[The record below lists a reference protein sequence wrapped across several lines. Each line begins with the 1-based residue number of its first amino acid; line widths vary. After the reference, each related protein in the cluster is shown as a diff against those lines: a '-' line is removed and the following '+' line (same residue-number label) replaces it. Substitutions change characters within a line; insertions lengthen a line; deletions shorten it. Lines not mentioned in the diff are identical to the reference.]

1 MVRNNADTT
10 NKTAPLRDVR
20 VANVGSGWASR
31 VAAMLLAEQGAEVI
45 EIVRPGRAIHPCD
58 PLLDRGKRLLEA
70 NLGDAATKE
79 QVRALLAGSD
89 IVFENMRP
97 GAAERLGVDYAS
109 IDQHG
114 KLVYV
119 SLPGF
124 AAGDK
129 HQSHAAWEGGINAAT
144 GVYTDIP
151 PLVPLIGGDP
161 VYSAIPM
168 ASAYGGILGA
178 VTASMG
184 LLHRQRSGHGQRF
197 EVPLADAV
205 MSAMALL
212 IIRIEGQP
220 QRYNFP
226 PLDDTM
232 MHTVFPVLRDL
243 REYLDDRHLAAISGY
258 LKSRATPGLNFY
270 ECADGRIL
278 FICAMDHV
286 YQTRAFLQTVGVY
299 DCVIAEGMI
308 ADNPYSESGAGNNI
322 YNGGELSP
330 LWRKRLLELVSA
342 SIRTRPGK
350 EWESLLREAN
360 VPATVVQTDSEW
372 LAEPLLTEAGVT
384 ADLEDPVVGPVRMP
398 GRFVSIEGDALRS
411 PRLRPRQQTQRIEW
425 LNASIETVQ
434 SEPVPVASG
443 PSGESASGGM
453 LQGIRVLDLSN
464 VVAGP
469 AAGRTLAEH
478 GADVIRI
485 DPPAPQAG
493 PRNTMWFGVEV
504 NQGKRAVI
512 LDLKTESGREALARL
527 VQKTDVVLHNFL
539 DRSARSL
546 GIAHEQLA
554 AVNPEIIS
562 CQISAWGGSAGGAY
576 KDDPAFD
583 PVLQAASGIMARYG
597 QADKPALHGIASCVD
612 YMTGFCATLGIAQAL
627 FARDRGDGGSHV
639 RTSLA
644 MGAQLVQFP
653 FMTRHAK
660 SKQDVPCG
668 QQARGD
674 GYEQC
679 LYKLRDGWAFVGC
692 RPGDGYKLAEAI
704 GAASVSQNAIGERL
718 QALALAE
725 LHERLAPLPGAGA
738 IAVRSLAQL
747 RDKHTVDETSAGC
760 ETMPQ
765 GSFRLRRGA
774 HPSGYPTTLPLA
786 TWIRPALSAVTA
798 LQPAPAPGTHTV
810 EVLRAAGY
818 TETQIDDLVRSGV
831 AQTGWKLLRHYLPQ

>member
-1 MVRNNADTT
+1 MATNNTGTHDKA
-10 NKTAPLRDVR
+10 APLRDVR
-20 VANVGSGWASR
+20 VANVGTGWAGR
-31 VAAMLLAEQGAEVI
+31 VAAMLLAEQGADVI
-45 EIVRPGRAIHPCD
+45 EIVRPGRAAHPCD

-70 NLGDAATKE
+70 DLGDAATKA
-79 QVRALLAGSD
+79 QLVALLAGGD
-89 IVFENMRP
+89 VVFENMRP

-109 IDQHG
+109 VDRHG

-124 AAGDK
+124 AAGDE
-129 HQSHAAWEGGINAAT
+129 HGGHPAWEGGINAAT
-144 GVYTDIP
+144 GVYTDVP

-178 VTASMG
+178 LTASMG
-184 LLHRQRSGHGQRF
+184 LFHRQRCGRGQRF

-212 IIRIEGQP
+212 IIHIEGQP

-232 MHTVFPVLRDL
+232 MHTVFPLL
-243 REYLDDRHLAAISGY
+243 RELHEHLSDEHVAAISGY
-258 LKSRATPGLNFY
+258 LKSRAMPGLNFY

-278 FICAMDHV
+278 FVCAMDHV
-286 YQTRAFLQTVGVY
+286 YQTRALLQTVGVY
-299 DCVIAEGMI
+299 DRVIAEGMI
-308 ADNPYSESGAGNNI
+308 ADNPYSESGAANNI
-322 YNGGELSP
+322 YNGGDLSP
-330 LWRKRLLELVSA
+330 SWRKRLLELISA

-372 LAEPLLTEAGVT
+372 LAEPRLAEAGIT
-384 ADLEDPVVGPVRMP
+384 TDLDDPGLGTVRMP
-398 GRFVSIEGDALRS
+398 GRFVCIESNALRT
-411 PRLRPRQQTQRIEW
+411 PPLRARRQAEEAKWRNAPIAPVRIDDT
-425 LNASIETVQ
+425 LA
-434 SEPVPVASG
+434 A
-443 PSGESASGGM
+443 GGM
-453 LQGIRVLDLSN
+453 LQGVRVLDLSN

-493 PRNTMWFGVEV
+493 PRNTMWFGIEV
-504 NQGKRAVI
+504 NQGKRAII
-512 LDLKTESGREALARL
+512 LDLKTAAGREALGRL
-527 VQKTDVVLHNFL
+527 VRNTDVVLHNFL

-554 AVNPEIIS
+554 AVNPDIIS
-562 CQISAWGGSAGGAY
+562 CQVSAWGGSEGGAY

-597 QADKPALHGIASCVD
+597 QPNKPALHGIASCVD

-627 FARDRGDGGSHV
+627 FARERGDGGSHV

-653 FMTRHAK
+653 FMTRHAQ
-660 SKQDVPCG
+660 SEQNIPSG

-674 GYEQC
+674 GCEQS

-692 RPGDGYKLAEAI
+692 RPGDGHKLAEAI
-704 GAASVSQNAIGERL
+704 GAASVSQQAIGERL
-718 QALALAE
+718 QALTLTE
-725 LHERLAPLPGAGA
+725 LRERLAPLPGAGA
-738 IAVRSLAQL
+738 IAVQSLAQL
-747 RDKHTVDETSAGC
+747 RDKHTVDAASVGSDN
-760 ETMPQ
+760 MPL
-765 GSFRLRRGA
+765 GSFRLRRGP
-774 HPSGYPTTLPLA
+774 HPCGYPTTLPLP
-786 TWIRPALSAVTA
+786 TWIRPARSPVTT
-798 LQPAPAPGTHTV
+798 LRPAPAPGTHTLD
-810 EVLRAAGY
+810 VLRAAGC
-818 TETQIDDLVRSGV
+818 TEAQIDDLVSSGV
-831 AQTGWKLLRHYLPQ
+831 AQTGWKLLRNYLPH